1 MARIFVSY
9 SRKNIDFC
17 RRLTAILQ
25 QRELDFWV
33 DWEGIPPTVDW
44 MQEIQKAIEEA
55 DTFIFIISPDSILS
69 KVCKEELALA
79 VKNGKRLIPVVASE
93 IKWDEVPP
101 ELSHL
106 NYIFFRESDD
116 FDGSLTKLLTAID
129 TDYAWVQVHRRLQ
142 MKALDWERGN
152 KDHGFLLRGRDLEQA
167 EQQISINA
175 TKDPHPTEIQREY
188 MLKSRQATDRQRRT
202 TTGVL
207 VFIIFMLI
215 GISAYFATP
224 RVMNAIKR
232 AEAQSLE
239 EMVRISAGR
248 VNIGTDD
255 PVARDTYYP
264 ESPAWFTDLPAFSI
278 DKYEVSNRIYRLC
291 VEFGDCTPPV
301 RSAEYNTEQ
310 KLDHPVVSVT
320 IVQAATYCNWVD
332 RRLPTE
338 LEWERAARGPASA
351 DKVWPWGKDPAD
363 ATRANMA
370 TESFTPTGTMPVTDL
385 PNGRTLEGVFNLVG
399 NVWEWT
405 SSKQQ
410 ESYENYDMNLIWD
423 GKAKAFDQLEI
434 FVQRGGGWNNSIE
447 RVTSRYFTYDL
458 DAQPDAGFRCAA
470 N

>member
-25 QRELDFWV
+25 ERELDFWV

-129 TDYAWVQVHRRLQ
+129 TDYAWVQAHRRLQ
-142 MKALDWERGN
+142 VKALEWERGN

-167 EQQISINA
+167 EQQISVNA

-188 MLKSRQATDRQRRT
+188 VLKSRQATDRQQRI

-207 VFIIFMLI
+207 TALIAVMLGIIALL
-215 GISAYFATP
+215 AQPY
-224 RVMNAIKR
+224 VEDAIAR
-232 AEAQSLE
+232 AQAQKLSR
-239 EMVRISAGR
+239 MVVIPAGS
-248 VNIGTDD
+248 VTIQVLNGVKKI
-255 PVARDTYYP
+255 
-264 ESPAWFTDLPAFSI
+264 DLPEFSI
-278 DKYEVSNRIYRLC
+278 EIHAVTNRVYGLC
-291 VEFGDCTPPV
+291 VKVSKCTPPIG
-301 RSAEYNTEQ
+301 SANFNDLQ
-310 KLDHPVVSVT
+310 KQDNPIVWVT
-320 IVQAATYCNWVD
+320 IAQAATYCDWVG
-332 RRLPTE
+332 RKLQSAA
-338 LEWERAARGPASA
+338 EWERAARFS
-351 DKVWPWGKDPAD
+351 
-363 ATRANMA
+363 TQAN
-370 TESFTPTGTMPVTDL
+370 L
-385 PNGRTLEGVFNLVG
+385 NEGHFLVSD
-399 NVWEWT
+399 VYEWT
-405 SSKQQ
+405 SS
-410 ESYENYDMNLIWD
+410 Y
-423 GKAKAFDQLEI
+423 
-434 FVQRGGGWNNSIE
+434 
-447 RVTSRYFTYDL
+447 
-458 DAQPDAGFRCAA
+458 
-470 N
+470 